1 MLMLPVPKSQS
12 QAAAPC
18 AYAPAHSTM
27 KHHAKVAGRP
37 RADRACGEGTRLPS
51 AVAALASSAAA
62 AASLSGV
69 GVGAAF
75 GGHCTLSAVAAGG
88 AAGFFPLP
96 PLMWNALPS
105 AVIDVGERC
114 APCRERMC
122 TTCEWP

>member
-1 MLMLPVPKSQS
+1 M
-12 QAAAPC
+12 
-18 AYAPAHSTM
+18 
-27 KHHAKVAGRP
+27 
-37 RADRACGEGTRLPS
+37 PS
-51 AVAALASSAAA
+51 AVAALASSVAA

-69 GVGAAF
+69 GVGVVF
-75 GGHCTLSAVAAGG
+75 GDRCALSAVAAGG
-88 AAGFFPLP
+88 AAGFFPFQ